1 MSDILGG
8 PLLHKKEVIWALQRL
23 KVKDSAGKDGLRAE
37 MANREMLVGAVQSVL
52 VQWNE
57 SISYIVRIVQW
68 YQYQRRRLRELVEPM
83 SLITEISLVSV
94 VYEVMCI
101 IIQER
106 LLKAVVERQL
116 LAEEQGG
123 FRRGRNVEIRS
134 VAVALLGQTMMAG

>member
-1 MSDILGG
+1 
-8 PLLHKKEVIWALQRL
+8 
-23 KVKDSAGKDGLRAE
+23 
-37 MANREMLVGAVQSVL
+37 
-52 VQWNE
+52 
-57 SISYIVRIVQW
+57 
-68 YQYQRRRLRELVEPM
+68 M